1 MRMLKDADREM
12 AKITSENISFL
23 CDLKN
28 SRRDKPKAKIAELC
42 GVDPSAVT
50 KWTDGRI
57 VPSVVSLL
65 VIAKYFG
72 VSLEWL
78 VTKHDFS
85 RIDVAKLVSDATT
98 KGE

>member
-1 MRMLKDADREM
+1 MKILKDADREM
-12 AKITSENISFL
+12 AKITSENISKL
-23 CDLKN
+23 CDMRN

-42 GVDPSAVT
+42 GVAPSAVT

-57 VPSVVSLL
+57 VPSVVHLMT
-65 VIAKYFG
+65 IAKYFG

-78 VTKHDFS
+78 VTKHNFEE
-85 RIDVAKLVSDATT
+85 IDTTKLLLDATT